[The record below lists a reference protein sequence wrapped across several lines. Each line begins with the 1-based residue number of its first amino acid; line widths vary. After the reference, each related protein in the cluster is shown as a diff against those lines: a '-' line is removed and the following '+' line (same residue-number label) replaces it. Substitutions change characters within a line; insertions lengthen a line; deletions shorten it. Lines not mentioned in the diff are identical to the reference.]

1 MATVKE
7 MVDGLPGLFNSA
19 RAKGYNRQIQLKIS
33 GDGGGEWWLD
43 IKDQKCT
50 VKDGLLE
57 NPRLILEMADSDFIA
72 YFTGKVHPMELVRS
86 KKMKFTGPMTEG
98 IAFNAIWNIPVAP
111 QG

>member
-7 MVDGLPGLFNSA
+7 LVDGLPVMFNAMRS
-19 RAKGYNRQIQLKIS
+19 KGYNRQIQLNIA
-33 GDGGGEWWLD
+33 GDGGGEWWLE

-50 VKDGLLE
+50 VHPGKLE
-57 NPRLILEMADSDFIA
+57 NAKLILDMAGNDFVD

-98 IAFNAIWNIPVAP
+98 IAFNAIWNIPVVPP
-111 QG
+111 Q